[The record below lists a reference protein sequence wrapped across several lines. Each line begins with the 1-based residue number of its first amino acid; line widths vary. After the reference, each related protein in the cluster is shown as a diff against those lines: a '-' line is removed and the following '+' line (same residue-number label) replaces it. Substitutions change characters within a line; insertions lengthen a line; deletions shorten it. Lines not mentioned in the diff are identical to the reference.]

1 MALGSSRSTGK
12 REAAQQLMDT
22 KHNVTRR
29 LGVRLAA
36 AGTAAL
42 AALPLG
48 VAAASDDDDRGRDRD
63 DRLRGLERAL
73 EAREEALRRFRER
86 LEDRLDR
93 IDDLDGAFNLGDFG
107 ARGAGAALRLF
118 RVTDVNGEDFDKGND
133 PQNRDPLR
141 WGAVRLDRESSTGAR
156 IQVFLDGAATNAT
169 YKVFFMGIRDNRSD
183 LGWVRT
189 NGSGDIATLVRANQD
204 NTGEVKLFGGGNRV
218 GVFVLTRDGRDE
230 FVTALATSAA

>member
-1 MALGSSRSTGK
+1 
-12 REAAQQLMDT
+12 MDT

-29 LGVRLAA
+29 LGARLAA

-48 VAAASDDDDRGRDRD
+48 VAAASEDDDRGRDRD
-63 DRLRGLERAL
+63 DRLRGLERSL

-93 IDDLDGAFNLGDFG
+93 IDDLDGAFSLGDFG

-118 RVTDVNGEDFDKGND
+118 RVVDVNGDDFDRGAD
-133 PQNRDPLR
+133 PQNRDALR
-141 WGAVRLDRESSTGAR
+141 WGAIRLDRENSADAR
-156 IQVFLDGAATNAT
+156 IQVFLDGAAANAS
-169 YKVFFMGIRDNRSD
+169 YEVFFARFNNKAREQ

-189 NGSGDIATLVRANQD
+189 NGSGDVATLARSGQD
-204 NTGEVKLFGGGNRV
+204 NTGDVRRTGGGIRV
-218 GVFVLTRDGRDE
+218 GLYVLTRDGRDQ
-230 FVTALATSAA
+230 FVTALATRST